1 MKKVYIKPEIQVI
14 NLKNKGIL
22 LLASGDA
29 KIFRGKKYGE
39 DDGGGDYQ
47 DL

>member
-1 MKKVYIKPEIQVI
+1 MKKIYIKPEIQVI

-29 KIFRGKKYGE
+29 KIFKSQKYRGEVGE
-39 DDGGGDYQ
+39 YE

>member
-29 KIFRGKKYGE
+29 KIIRGKKYGE
-39 DDGGGDYQ
+39 VDGDGDYQ